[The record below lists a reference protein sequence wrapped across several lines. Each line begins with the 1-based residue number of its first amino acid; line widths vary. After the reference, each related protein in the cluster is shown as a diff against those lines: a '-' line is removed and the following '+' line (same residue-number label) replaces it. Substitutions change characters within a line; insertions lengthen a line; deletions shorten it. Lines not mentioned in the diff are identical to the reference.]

1 MDEKYSIQEIL
12 TAIDDLNNLKKN
24 SSNVIKKEIKK
35 LKMDDGDIP
44 SSTLKLIEEAESV
57 KIKPA
62 I

>member
-24 SSNVIKKEIKK
+24 SSNVIKEEIKN
-35 LKMDDGDIP
+35 LKMDDSDIP

-57 KIKPA
+57 
-62 I
+62 